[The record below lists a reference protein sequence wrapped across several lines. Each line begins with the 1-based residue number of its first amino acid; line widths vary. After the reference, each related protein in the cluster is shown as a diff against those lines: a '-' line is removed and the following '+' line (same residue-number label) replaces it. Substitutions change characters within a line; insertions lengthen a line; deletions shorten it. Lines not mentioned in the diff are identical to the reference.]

1 MDMEKKE
8 EKEEKKREK
17 LPIDAK
23 LLTDA
28 VIELNISRR
37 SVSLYPREH
46 PFTRES
52 LEKAFNLLQKL
63 FEIRSSITIGIAK
76 DTLVVDEYTLE
87 RKNPVFRE
95 FALSIHAKGI
105 AAITFYSG
113 ATMDELLEFHQLI
126 TAKDVPVGKAF
137 IELAEKKGLT
147 HIKLSPLD
155 ISQFS
160 FIEGSFREK
169 ASDAKIWEDYIY
181 GLLEGR
187 LADSDAEGVVLGLP
201 PEAIADFINRKM
213 DEDVAEVTYDRV
225 ITTYLKR
232 RDDSAIR
239 SEAFSKFISM
249 VQSLSAEIKQQFLK
263 RAFSSSP
270 TDVREAEQLISELT
284 QEEIERI
291 TRLFSEHSS
300 VIPES
305 LRNIV
310 DKLTSAKRERGF
322 FDMLKEGKALVDDVE
337 LDENIVRLFSDD
349 QFKSFVA
356 EGYQAMLERMLKG
369 ITLQDS
375 PMLEEV
381 RRECTEEIVD
391 SAASEL
397 MLELV
402 DLDTTSRDDFLN
414 LLPRLFDLVNEFFET
429 GRFEEISNV
438 YNSLYTPAL
447 NGKFGAE
454 ASGMV
459 ESFFSS
465 KETVSKMM
473 DSLKVWGRLN
483 REGVMRLAEALQRHL
498 TEPLL
503 DAVAE
508 ESDTFTRSFLLSVL
522 VGFKGTILPHAAR
535 RINDK
540 RWYVVRNVLYLLREC
555 GGANYMHIVRPMT
568 KHADRRV
575 SMEALKTLLSF
586 NAPGAF
592 SYLRICLESSEPEV
606 RDQAVKLAGTT
617 RVKEAVPYLLQL
629 LEKRDLVG
637 IELEQ
642 KASIIRALGD
652 IGDPRAVD
660 TLERL
665 YRAKSLLFRNAM
677 EELRLEIVRSLRNY
691 PSESVTPL
699 LERGAKSE
707 NNEIRKISEEILN
720 REKD

>member
-1 MDMEKKE
+1 
-8 EKEEKKREK
+8 
-17 LPIDAK
+17 
-23 LLTDA
+23 
-28 VIELNISRR
+28 
-37 SVSLYPREH
+37 
-46 PFTRES
+46 
-52 LEKAFNLLQKL
+52 
-63 FEIRSSITIGIAK
+63 
-76 DTLVVDEYTLE
+76 
-87 RKNPVFRE
+87 
-95 FALSIHAKGI
+95 
-105 AAITFYSG
+105 
-113 ATMDELLEFHQLI
+113 
-126 TAKDVPVGKAF
+126 
-137 IELAEKKGLT
+137 
-147 HIKLSPLD
+147 
-155 ISQFS
+155 
-160 FIEGSFREK
+160 
-169 ASDAKIWEDYIY
+169 
-181 GLLEGR
+181 
-187 LADSDAEGVVLGLP
+187 
-201 PEAIADFINRKM
+201 
-213 DEDVAEVTYDRV
+213 
-225 ITTYLKR
+225 
-232 RDDSAIR
+232 
-239 SEAFSKFISM
+239 
-249 VQSLSAEIKQQFLK
+249 
-263 RAFSSSP
+263 
-270 TDVREAEQLISELT
+270 
-284 QEEIERI
+284 
-291 TRLFSEHSS
+291 
-300 VIPES
+300 
-305 LRNIV
+305 
-310 DKLTSAKRERGF
+310 
-322 FDMLKEGKALVDDVE
+322 
-337 LDENIVRLFSDD
+337 
-349 QFKSFVA
+349 
-356 EGYQAMLERMLKG
+356 
-369 ITLQDS
+369 
-375 PMLEEV
+375 
-381 RRECTEEIVD
+381 
-391 SAASEL
+391 
-397 MLELV
+397 
-402 DLDTTSRDDFLN
+402 
-414 LLPRLFDLVNEFFET
+414 
-429 GRFEEISNV
+429 
-438 YNSLYTPAL
+438 
-447 NGKFGAE
+447 
-454 ASGMV
+454 
-459 ESFFSS
+459 
-465 KETVSKMM
+465 
-473 DSLKVWGRLN
+473 GRLN